1 MVNIQLLAYSSVPDS
16 LAIQTRL
23 SECSLKHVILDLSN
37 IVSAFQICVGIM
49 KSLLSEAN
57 GTMKTTDFQSEV
69 MYNLSVS
76 GRITEAI
83 GQFGVKEGV
92 SDIVVAIVHC
102 DGSDTSTGKVTVS
115 TTMLC
120 DGSDTSTGKVTVS
133 TTMLCDDP
141 ATAIVVDSIVQPE
154 GAKHKNEVRRED
166 AANLCSSS
174 YSLDVNRLS
183 TLKACY
189 KLTDADIEGQGFD
202 QIEQIIITR
211 ISVKNL

>member
-120 DGSDTSTGKVTVS
+120 D
-133 TTMLCDDP
+133 DP